1 MPRTNDDEWFWASC
15 IWVSTSLNLEAAMSA
30 SWRWSH
36 GRSSA
41 IEGSSAEVGA
51 SAIPHRLA
59 CLLASDDIQSVDD
72 VEHGIRVDAVVLGIG
87 TGHGSKGTA
96 QGALL
101 VQQVVELDHHGE
113 GFALEEALRE
123 LGVPYQFVGVH
134 RLVAVSS
141 SAALAQVCA
150 QAHAPGHGGCDARSV
165 RELPGVHVA
174 RCLKL
179 VAGMV
184 VVEGSVEVDLKPVV
198 AIAHG
203 DSFAHLSLLGGVLLR
218 GLPVEAQIAH
228 GIGIGE
234 GGEGVDVPYA
244 SAVDGGIE
252 HEGASCVPVAVD
264 VFGLC
269 GSSTGL
275 VVVGHHVADA
285 VACHREVDEGHQGSL
300 VLLYIVVVEESEVVG
315 ERWLQSRISLLDVE
329 RIAVVGDVEQVG
341 HRRL

>member
-41 IEGSSAEVGA
+41 IEGSSAEVGS

-87 TGHGSKGTA
+87 TGHSSKGTA

-141 SAALAQVCA
+141 SAALA
-150 QAHAPGHGGCDARSV
+150 
-165 RELPGVHVA
+165 
-174 RCLKL
+174 
-179 VAGMV
+179 
-184 VVEGSVEVDLKPVV
+184 
-198 AIAHG
+198 
-203 DSFAHLSLLGGVLLR
+203 
-218 GLPVEAQIAH
+218 
-228 GIGIGE
+228 
-234 GGEGVDVPYA
+234 
-244 SAVDGGIE
+244 
-252 HEGASCVPVAVD
+252 
-264 VFGLC
+264 
-269 GSSTGL
+269 
-275 VVVGHHVADA
+275 
-285 VACHREVDEGHQGSL
+285 
-300 VLLYIVVVEESEVVG
+300 
-315 ERWLQSRISLLDVE
+315 
-329 RIAVVGDVEQVG
+329 
-341 HRRL
+341 